1 MLHVL
6 EHALLDS
13 LKVFA
18 LVFTL
23 FFLLHFLEK
32 YVNKKLSSNK
42 TFSPLFGALFG
53 LIPQCGISV
62 AASDL
67 YLKKKITIGT
77 LLAVFIACSDEA
89 TFILLSN
96 GEILAVITLLLSKLI
111 IGFLFGSMIDAFY
124 RKKQKLKDN
133 NDNVE
138 CCHHN
143 HHHTHNKHKII
154 DVILHNFFHALEVFI
169 YVLIVNIIFGTLIH
183 YVGIDNIRYFI
194 EDNRYLSPL
203 FASLIGFIPNCASS
217 IVLAEL
223 FVEELIS
230 FGALLAG
237 LTINAG
243 LGLVYLFKS
252 KENLKQNLYIVIVLF
267 LIANIVGY
275 LTCFIFGF
283 R

>member
-1 MLHVL
+1 MC
-6 EHALLDS
+6 E
-13 LKVFA
+13 
-18 LVFTL
+18 L
-23 FFLLHFLEK
+23 FQ
-32 YVNKKLSSNK
+32 V
-42 TFSPLFGALFG
+42 
-53 LIPQCGISV
+53 
-62 AASDL
+62 
-67 YLKKKITIGT
+67 
-77 LLAVFIACSDEA
+77 
-89 TFILLSN
+89 
-96 GEILAVITLLLSKLI
+96 
-111 IGFLFGSMIDAFY
+111 
-124 RKKQKLKDN
+124 LKD
-133 NDNVE
+133 
-138 CCHHN
+138 HHN

-169 YVLIVNIIFGTLIH
+169 YVLTVNIIFGTLIH

-230 FGALLAG
+230 FGSLLAG

-267 LIANIVGY
+267 VIANIVGY